1 MKINQT
7 IYGSAGATIVELLL
21 VIAIAGVLL
30 RVVTL
35 GAFRSQQ
42 RISLVE
48 ARDKL
53 VRDLRRQQYRAM
65 TGVTG
70 SGGANFDYS
79 VYFESNRYILFP
91 GTVYSAGNTENV
103 VQPLDSPFQ
112 LTSIQFSQST
122 VTFAR
127 VSGDM
132 RNYDISHSSLV
143 LTNTQTGDQV
153 MISINPRGVVR
164 AEFQ

>member
-1 MKINQT
+1 MTKDRT
-7 IYGSAGATIVELLL
+7 SCGSRGATMVELLL

-42 RISLVE
+42 RVSLVE

-79 VYFESNRYILFP
+79 VYFEANQYILFP
-91 GTVYSAGNTENV
+91 GTVYAAGNTSNV
-103 VQPLDSPFQ
+103 IQPLDPPFQ
-112 LTSIQFSQST
+112 LTSIQFSSST

-132 RNYDISHSSLV
+132 RNYSSSLSSLV
-143 LTNTQTGDQV
+143 LSNSQTGDQV
-153 MISINPRGVVR
+153 LITVNPWGVVHS
-164 AEFQ
+164 EFQ